1 MKKKPLTLSLPEIL
15 TRSQGDLREKTL
27 RELGLSGDDVRFV
40 VKLLDER
47 GITTLTREN
56 GARRHRKLACG
67 LPAATQ
73 LVLEIPFETLYKSWR
88 EQKNTHS
95 RKQLGRRLPS
105 VEQVRISGDQFYHG
119 AVFPAIQVLTPPEKM
134 FTKEEL
140 QRGEGYGEFDTGA
153 TATVIETGEVYVY
166 NGFRWVKQPAAG

>member
-1 MKKKPLTLSLPEIL
+1 MKKKPFTLSLPEIIAR
-15 TRSQGDLREKTL
+15 TEGDLREKTL
-27 RELGLSGDDVRFV
+27 RGIGLSGDDVRFV
-40 VKLLDER
+40 VGLLDER
-47 GITTLTREN
+47 GITTVTREN
-56 GARRHRKLACG
+56 GARRHRKLACA
-67 LPAATQ
+67 LPTATQ

-105 VEQVRISGDQFYHG
+105 VERVRISGDENYHG
-119 AVFPAIQVLTPPEKM
+119 AVFPALQVLTPPEQM

-140 QRGEGYGEFDTGA
+140 ARGEGYGEFDTGA

-166 NGFRWVKQPAAG
+166 NGFRWVKQPAAD